1 MQSFS
6 RLKLSSK
13 QKGLTVKYVC
23 ATILKNVLQTMSKLK
38 QKNKIKQAIINE
50 ITLSLQ
56 KIEYGEV
63 VITVHN
69 AKVVQIETREKK
81 RFQD

>member
-1 MQSFS
+1 
-6 RLKLSSK
+6 
-13 QKGLTVKYVC
+13 
-23 ATILKNVLQTMSKLK
+23 MSKLK
-38 QKNKIKQAIINE
+38 QKNKIKQVIINE
-50 ITLSLQ
+50 IALSLQ

>member
-6 RLKLSSK
+6 RLKLSSN
-13 QKGLTVKYVC
+13 QKGLTVKPAC

-50 ITLSLQ
+50 IALSLQ